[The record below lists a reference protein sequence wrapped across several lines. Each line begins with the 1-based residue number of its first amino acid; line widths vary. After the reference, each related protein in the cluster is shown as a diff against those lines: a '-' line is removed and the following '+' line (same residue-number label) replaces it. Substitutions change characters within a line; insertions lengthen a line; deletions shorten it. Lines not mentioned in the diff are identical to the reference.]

1 VKVKLSDHRVDVEG
15 VVAVLADAD
24 NAVLLKVHESKR
36 FLLFGQRAFKA
47 IATKAPKADTRG
59 DKVCR
64 TCGQLGHI
72 AFDCPQKPA
81 TR

>member
-1 VKVKLSDHRVDVEG
+1 MKVKLSDHRVDVEG

-81 TR
+81 AP